1 MKLYLIRHG
10 RQSSK
15 LCNVDVDLGEAG
27 FRQAA
32 LVGERLVPAKIDAV
46 YSSDLLRA
54 VQTAQSANIYWNVEH
69 FVRPGLREIS
79 FGDMEGMTD
88 AAIAEQYRDFKRE
101 QQKMERDLAYPG
113 GECAG
118 DVVARALPV
127 FEEMAR
133 SGYRRVAV
141 VTHGGV
147 IRSLIAHFLGM
158 DLAKWRMLAVD
169 LENCSISELDYHEDT
184 GRFYVERLNDYAHLE
199 RYPELLRSG
208 WVDEEN

>member
-15 LCNVDVDLGEAG
+15 LCNVDVDLSE
-27 FRQAA
+27 
-32 LVGERLVPAKIDAV
+32 AV

-133 SGYRRVAV
+133 SGYRR
-141 VTHGGV
+141 
-147 IRSLIAHFLGM
+147 IRSLIAYFLGM

>member
-1 MKLYLIRHG
+1 M
-10 RQSSK
+10 
-15 LCNVDVDLGEAG
+15 
-27 FRQAA
+27 
-32 LVGERLVPAKIDAV
+32 
-46 YSSDLLRA
+46 
-54 VQTAQSANIYWNVEH
+54 
-69 FVRPGLREIS
+69 
-79 FGDMEGMTD
+79 
-88 AAIAEQYRDFKRE
+88 
-101 QQKMERDLAYPG
+101 
-113 GECAG
+113 
-118 DVVARALPV
+118 VARALPV